1 MKLNRPRGTRDFT
14 PVETEKRRYIENR
27 MRGTAEHWGYGEVK
41 TPTFENAELFTI
53 KSGEA
58 ILDELYTFKD
68 KGGRDIA
75 LRPELT
81 APVLRMYVNE
91 MSVSP
96 KPIRLYYFENCFRYE
111 RPQKG
116 RFREFWQFGVE
127 LIGSDRAQA
136 EAEAIALAA
145 AMVSDTGIAADLHI
159 GHLGVVRGLL
169 HGLDAKMQADAMR
182 LMDKKDVDGLRML
195 LSDQPDLRERLPA
208 LLDADID
215 EARSITDD
223 AQPLEELQATLAL
236 LDHYGV
242 RYEVDFGIVRGLD
255 YYTGMV
261 FEMYAAGLGAQN
273 QICGGGTYR
282 LAQLFGGSET
292 PSCGF
297 GIGFDRVLE
306 VCEIEPPHTQR
317 VAVVYLPDV
326 AEDAIRVASRLRDD
340 AGVCTTIDISGRKFG
355 QQLKHADAIGAD
367 YAVIVGAKEVEAGMV
382 TLRDM
387 QTGEQEMLGL
397 DDAILRIMG
406 DREGEDHP
414 VSRGES
420 AFLDLP

>member
-14 PVETEKRRYIENR
+14 PAETEKRRYIENR

-41 TPTFENAELFTI
+41 TPTFEHTELFTI

-58 ILDELYTFKD
+58 IVDELYTFTD

-127 LIGSDRAQA
+127 LIGSDSAEA

-145 AMVSDTGIAADLHI
+145 AMVSDIEIEADLRI
-159 GHLGVVRGLL
+159 GHLGVVRGMI
-169 HGLDAKMQADAMR
+169 HDLDSEMQAEAMR
-182 LMDKKDVDGLRML
+182 LMDKKDIDGLEL
-195 LSDQPDLRERLPA
+195 LLHDQPDMRDRLPA

-223 AQPLEELQATLAL
+223 AQPLEELQATLAV
-236 LDHYGV
+236 LDHYGA

-261 FEMYAAGLGAQN
+261 FEMYTAGLGAQN

-306 VCEIEPPHTQR
+306 VCGIEPPREPR
-317 VAVVYLPDV
+317 VAVVFLPDV

-340 AGVCTTIDISGRKFG
+340 AGVRTTIDISGRKFG
-355 QQLKHADAIGAD
+355 AQLKHADAIGAD

-387 QTGEQEMLGL
+387 RTGAQEMIELE
-397 DDAILRIMG
+397 AAVARIVG
-406 DREGEDHP
+406 
-414 VSRGES
+414 
-420 AFLDLP
+420 

>member
-14 PVETEKRRYIENR
+14 PKETEKRRYIENR
-27 MRGTAEHWGYGEVK
+27 MRGTAEKWGYEEVK
-41 TPTFENAELFTI
+41 TPTFEHTELFTI

-127 LIGSDRAQA
+127 LIGSDSAQA

-145 AMVSDTGIAADLHI
+145 VMVSDIGITADLRI
-159 GHLGVVRGLL
+159 GHLGVVRGMI
-169 HGLDAKMQADAMR
+169 HDLDSEVQAEAMR
-182 LMDKKDVDGLRML
+182 LMDKKDIDGLEAL
-195 LSDQPDLRERLPA
+195 LSDQPDLRDRLPA

-223 AQPLEELQATLAL
+223 AQPLEELQATLAV
-236 LDHYGV
+236 LDHYGT

-261 FEMYAAGLGAQN
+261 FEMYTAGLGAQN

-306 VCEIEPPHTQR
+306 VCGIEPPREPR
-317 VAVVYLPDV
+317 VAVVFLPDV

-340 AGVCTTIDISGRKFG
+340 AGVRTTIDISGRKFG
-355 QQLKHADAIGAD
+355 AQLKHADAIGAD
-367 YAVIVGAKEVEAGMV
+367 YAVIVGTKEVEAGMV

-387 QTGEQEMLGL
+387 WTGAQEMLGFEE
-397 DDAILRIMG
+397 AVARIVG
-406 DREGEDHP
+406 
-414 VSRGES
+414 
-420 AFLDLP
+420 

>member
-1 MKLNRPRGTRDFT
+1 MKLHRPRGTRDFT
-14 PVETEKRRYIENR
+14 PAETRKRRYIENR
-27 MRGTAEHWGYGEVK
+27 MRAIAENWGYEEVK
-41 TPTFENAELFTI
+41 TPTFEHTELFTI

-58 ILDELYTFKD
+58 ILDELYAFKD
-68 KGGRDIA
+68 KGGREIA

-96 KPIRLYYFENCFRYE
+96 KPVRLYYFENCFRYE

-127 LIGSDRAQA
+127 LIGSDRAEA
-136 EAEAIALAA
+136 EAETIALAA
-145 AMVSDTGIAADLHI
+145 ALVSDTGIGVDLRI
-159 GHLGVVRGLL
+159 GHLGVVRGLIQD
-169 HGLDAKMQADAMR
+169 LDAQVQAEAMR
-182 LMDKKDVDGLRML
+182 LMDKKDIDGLEL
-195 LSDQPDLRERLPA
+195 LLHDQPDMRDRLPA

-223 AQPLEELQATLAL
+223 AQPLEELQATLSL
-236 LDHYGV
+236 LDHYGTP
-242 RYEVDFGIVRGLD
+242 YEVDFGIVRGLD

-282 LAQLFGGSET
+282 LSQLFGGAET

-306 VCEIEPPHTQR
+306 VCKVEPPR
-317 VAVVYLPDV
+317 VPLAVVVFVPDV
-326 AEDAIRVASRLRDD
+326 LSDAVRIATRLRKD
-340 AGVCTTIDISGRKFG
+340 VRTIIDISGRKFG

-387 QTGEQEMLGL
+387 QTGEQEMMGFE
-397 DDAILRIMG
+397 DAVVHIINTETASHHETSYPRK
-406 DREGEDHP
+406 E
-414 VSRGES
+414 
-420 AFLDLP
+420 

>member
-14 PVETEKRRYIENR
+14 PAETEKRRYIENR

-41 TPTFENAELFTI
+41 TPTFEHTELFTI

-58 ILDELYTFKD
+58 IVDELYTFTD

-127 LIGSDRAQA
+127 LIGSDRAEA

-145 AMVSDTGIAADLHI
+145 AMVSDIEIEADLRI
-159 GHLGVVRGLL
+159 GHLGVVRGMI
-169 HGLDAKMQADAMR
+169 HDLDSEMQAEAMR
-182 LMDKKDVDGLRML
+182 LMDKKDIDGLEL
-195 LSDQPDLRERLPA
+195 LLHDQPDMRDRLPA

-215 EARSITDD
+215 EARSITND
-223 AQPLEELQATLAL
+223 AQPLEELQATLAV
-236 LDHYGV
+236 LDHYGT

-261 FEMYAAGLGAQN
+261 FEMYTAGLGAQN

-306 VCEIEPPHTQR
+306 VCGIEPPREPR
-317 VAVVYLPDV
+317 VAVVFLPDV

-340 AGVCTTIDISGRKFG
+340 AGVRTTIDISGRKFG
-355 QQLKHADAIGAD
+355 AQLKHADAIGAD

-387 QTGEQEMLGL
+387 RTGAQEMIELE
-397 DDAILRIMG
+397 AAVARIVG
-406 DREGEDHP
+406 
-414 VSRGES
+414 
-420 AFLDLP
+420 

>member
-14 PVETEKRRYIENR
+14 PAETEKRRYIENQ
-27 MRGTAEHWGYGEVK
+27 MRAIAEHWGYGEVK
-41 TPTFENAELFTI
+41 TPTFEHTELFTI

-91 MSVSP
+91 MSVAP

-116 RFREFWQFGVE
+116 RFREFWQFGTE
-127 LIGSDRAQA
+127 LIGSDRAEA

-145 AMVSDTGIAADLHI
+145 AIVSDTGIEADLRI

-169 HGLDAKMQADAMR
+169 SGLDALMQAEAMR

-195 LSDQPDLRERLPA
+195 LSDQPDLQECLPA

-223 AQPLEELQATLAL
+223 TQPLEELQATLAV
-236 LDHYGV
+236 LDHYGTS
-242 RYEVDFGIVRGLD
+242 YEVDFGIVRGLD

-261 FEMYAAGLGAQN
+261 FEIYAAGLGAQN

-306 VCEIEPPHTQR
+306 VCESEPPHEPR

-326 AEDAIRVASRLRDD
+326 VEDAIRVASRLRDD
-340 AGVCTTIDISGRKFG
+340 AGVRTTIDISGRKFG

-367 YAVIVGAKEVEAGMV
+367 YAVIVGAKEVEADMV

-397 DDAILRIMG
+397 DDAVLRIMG
-406 DREGEDHP
+406 DQEGEDRQIN
-414 VSRGES
+414 RGDS

>member
-14 PVETEKRRYIENR
+14 PAETEKRRYIENR
-27 MRGTAEHWGYGEVK
+27 MRATAEHWGYKEVK
-41 TPTFENAELFTI
+41 TPTFEQTELFTI

-58 ILDELYTFKD
+58 ILDELYTFED

-91 MSVSP
+91 MSVAP

-116 RFREFWQFGVE
+116 RFREFWQFGIE
-127 LIGSDRAQA
+127 LIGSDSAQA

-169 HGLDAKMQADAMR
+169 SDLDTLMQAEAMR

-223 AQPLEELQATLAL
+223 AQPLEELQATLAV
-236 LDHYGV
+236 LDHYGAEC
-242 RYEVDFGIVRGLD
+242 EVDFGIVRGLD

-261 FEMYAAGLGAQN
+261 FEMYATGLGAQN

-306 VCEIEPPHTQR
+306 ICGIEPPHEPQ

-326 AEDAIRVASRLRDD
+326 IEDAIRVASRLRDD
-340 AGVCTTIDISGRKFG
+340 AGVRTTIDISGRKFG

-387 QTGEQEMLGL
+387 QTGEQEMIRL
-397 DDAILRIMG
+397 DDAVLRIMSC
-406 DREGEDHP
+406 REGG
-414 VSRGES
+414 VAR
-420 AFLDLP
+420 

>member
-1 MKLNRPRGTRDFT
+1 
-14 PVETEKRRYIENR
+14 
-27 MRGTAEHWGYGEVK
+27 MRGTAEHWGYEEVK
-41 TPTFENAELFTI
+41 TPTFEHTELFTI

-58 ILDELYTFKD
+58 IVDELYTFKD

-127 LIGSDRAQA
+127 LIGSDRAEA

-145 AMVSDTGIAADLHI
+145 AMVSDIGIEADLRI

-169 HGLDAKMQADAMR
+169 QDLDAPVQAEAMR
-182 LMDKKDVDGLRML
+182 LMDKKDIDGLRML

-215 EARSITDD
+215 DARSIIDD
-223 AQPLEELQATLAL
+223 VQPLEELQETLTV
-236 LDHYGV
+236 LDHYGA

-282 LAQLFGGSET
+282 LAQLFGGAKT

-306 VCEIEPPHTQR
+306 VCGIKPPHEPR

-326 AEDAIRVASRLRDD
+326 VEDAIRVASRLRDG

-367 YAVIVGAKEVEAGMV
+367 YAVIVGAQEVEAGMV

-387 QTGEQEMLGL
+387 RTGEQEMIGL
-397 DDAILRIMG
+397 DDAVLRIMDG
-406 DREGEDHP
+406 GEGEDHQI
-414 VSRGES
+414 SRGGS
-420 AFLDLP
+420 AVLDLP

>member
-14 PVETEKRRYIENR
+14 PAETEKRRYIENR
-27 MRGTAEHWGYGEVK
+27 MRATAEHWGYGEVK
-41 TPTFENAELFTI
+41 TPTFEHTELFTI

-127 LIGSDRAQA
+127 LIGSDRAEA

-145 AMVSDTGIAADLHI
+145 AMVSDIGIEADLRI
-159 GHLGVVRGLL
+159 GHLGVVRGVL
-169 HGLDAKMQADAMR
+169 HDLDSEMQADAMR
-182 LMDKKDVDGLRML
+182 LMDKKDLDGLEVL
-195 LSDQPDLRERLPA
+195 LADDPDVKDRLLP
-208 LLDADID
+208 LIDADLE
-215 EARSITDD
+215 EARSIVGDTV
-223 AQPLEELQATLAL
+223 ALEELQATLSV
-236 LDHYGV
+236 LDHYGAP
-242 RYEVDFGIVRGLD
+242 YEVDFGIARGLD

-282 LAQLFGGSET
+282 LAQLFGGAET

-297 GIGFDRVLE
+297 AIGFDRVLE
-306 VCEIEPPHTQR
+306 VCGIEPPHEPK

-326 AEDAIRVASRLRDD
+326 VEDAIRVASRLRDGG
-340 AGVCTTIDISGRKFG
+340 GVRTTIDISGRKFG

-367 YAVIVGAKEVEAGMV
+367 YAVIVGTKEVEVGMV

-387 QTGEQEMLGL
+387 RTGKQKMLGAE
-397 DDAILRIMG
+397 DAIARILG
-406 DREGEDHP
+406 
-414 VSRGES
+414 
-420 AFLDLP
+420 

>member
-1 MKLNRPRGTRDFT
+1 MKLNRPRGTRDFA
-14 PVETEKRRYIENR
+14 PAETEKRRYIENR
-27 MRGTAEHWGYGEVK
+27 MRATAEHWGYGEVK
-41 TPTFENAELFTI
+41 TPTFEHTELFTI

-58 ILDELYTFKD
+58 IVGELYTFKD

-127 LIGSDRAQA
+127 LIGSDSAQA
-136 EAEAIALAA
+136 EAEVIALAA
-145 AMVSDTGIAADLHI
+145 AMVSDIGIEADLRI

-169 HGLDAKMQADAMR
+169 RDLDAQMQAEAMR
-182 LMDKKDVDGLRML
+182 LMDKKDIDGLRML

-223 AQPLEELQATLAL
+223 AQPLEELQETLTV
-236 LDHYGV
+236 LDHYGA
-242 RYEVDFGIVRGLD
+242 RYEVDFGIVRGID

-297 GIGFDRVLE
+297 GVGFDRILE
-306 VCEIEPPHTQR
+306 VCGIEPPHEPR
-317 VAVVYLPDV
+317 VAVVYLPD
-326 AEDAIRVASRLRDD
+326 ALSYAIWITHRLRVD
-340 AGVCTTIDISGRKFG
+340 VRTTIDVSGRKFG
-355 QQLKHADAIGAD
+355 AQLKHADAIGAD

-387 QTGEQEMLGL
+387 RTGEQEMIGL
-397 DDAILRIMG
+397 DDAVLRIMG
-406 DREGEDHP
+406 DREVADRP
-414 VSRGES
+414 ISRGGS
-420 AFLDLP
+420 AVRDLP

>member
-1 MKLNRPRGTRDFT
+1 
-14 PVETEKRRYIENR
+14 
-27 MRGTAEHWGYGEVK
+27 MRGTAEHWGYEEVK
-41 TPTFENAELFTI
+41 TPTFEHTELFTI

-58 ILDELYTFKD
+58 IVDELYTFKD

-127 LIGSDRAQA
+127 LIGSDRAEA

-145 AMVSDTGIAADLHI
+145 AMVSDIGIEADLRI

-169 HGLDAKMQADAMR
+169 QDLDAQVQAEAMR
-182 LMDKKDVDGLRML
+182 LMDKKDIEGLGAL

-223 AQPLEELQATLAL
+223 AQPLEELQATLSM
-236 LDHYGV
+236 LDHYGT

-306 VCEIEPPHTQR
+306 VCGIEPPHEPR

-326 AEDAIRVASRLRDD
+326 VGDAIRVASRLRDD
-340 AGVCTTIDISGRKFG
+340 ASVRTTIDISGRKFG

-387 QTGEQEMLGL
+387 RTGEQEMIGV
-397 DDAILRIMG
+397 DDAVLRIMSCR
-406 DREGEDHP
+406 DGEDHP
-414 VSRGES
+414 ISRGES
-420 AFLDLP
+420 AVLDLP

>member
-1 MKLNRPRGTRDFT
+1 MKLQRPRGTRDFT
-14 PVETEKRRYIENR
+14 PAETEKRRYIENR
-27 MRGTAEHWGYGEVK
+27 MRAIAEKWGYVEVK
-41 TPTFENAELFTI
+41 TPTFENSELFTI

-58 ILDELYTFKD
+58 ILGELYAFKD
-68 KGGRDIA
+68 KGGREIA

-96 KPIRLYYFENCFRYE
+96 KPIKLYYFENCFRYE

-127 LIGSDRAQA
+127 LIGSGRVEA

-145 AMVSDTGIAADLHI
+145 AMVSDIGIEADLCI
-159 GHLGVVRGLL
+159 GHLGVVRGVL
-169 HGLDAKMQADAMR
+169 HDLDSQMQAEAMR
-182 LMDKKDVDGLRML
+182 LMDKKDLEGLGVL
-195 LSDQPDLRERLPA
+195 LADDSDVKDRLLA
-208 LLDADID
+208 LIDADLD
-215 EARSITDD
+215 EASSIVGETG
-223 AQPLEELQATLAL
+223 AIEQLKQMRTL

-242 RYEVDFGIVRGLD
+242 EYKVDFGIARGLD

-282 LAQLFGGSET
+282 LAQLFGGAET

-297 GIGFDRVLE
+297 AIGFDRVLE
-306 VCEIEPPHTQR
+306 VCEVEPPNKPT

-326 AEDAIRVASRLRDD
+326 VEDAIRVASRLREG
-340 AGVCTTIDISGRKFG
+340 AGVRTTIDISGRKFG

-367 YAVIVGAKEVEAGMV
+367 YAVIVGAQEIAAGMV

-387 QTGEQEMLGL
+387 RTGEQEMIGL
-397 DDAILRIMG
+397 ADAVLRI
-406 DREGEDHP
+406 
-414 VSRGES
+414 RG
-420 AFLDLP
+420 

>member
-14 PVETEKRRYIENR
+14 PAETEKRRYIENR
-27 MRGTAEHWGYGEVK
+27 MRAIAEKWGYGEVK
-41 TPTFENAELFTI
+41 TPTFEHTELFTI

-58 ILDELYTFKD
+58 IVDELYAFKD

-127 LIGSDRAQA
+127 LIGSDRAEA
-136 EAEAIALAA
+136 EAETIALAA
-145 AMVSDTGIAADLHI
+145 AIVMDIGIEADLRI
-159 GHLGVVRGLL
+159 GHLGVVRGLIQD
-169 HGLDAKMQADAMR
+169 LDAQMQAEAMR
-182 LMDKKDVDGLRML
+182 LMDKKDIDGLRML
-195 LSDQPDLRERLPA
+195 LSDQPDLRDRLPA

-223 AQPLEELQATLAL
+223 AQPLEELQATLDV
-236 LDHYGV
+236 LDHYGA

-261 FEMYAAGLGAQN
+261 FEMYASGLGAQN

-306 VCEIEPPHTQR
+306 VCEAEPPHEPR
-317 VAVVYLPDV
+317 VVVAYLPDV
-326 AEDAIRVASRLRDD
+326 AGDAIRVASRLRDD
-340 AGVCTTIDISGRKFG
+340 AGVRTTIDISGRKFG

-367 YAVIVGAKEVEAGMV
+367 YAVIVGAKEVEAGMI

-387 QTGEQEMLGL
+387 RTGEQEMIGL
-397 DDAILRIMG
+397 EDAIARIVA
-406 DREGEDHP
+406 DSVH
-414 VSRGES
+414 
-420 AFLDLP
+420 L

>member
-1 MKLNRPRGTRDFT
+1 MKINRPRGTRDFT
-14 PVETEKRRYIENR
+14 PAETEKRRYIENR

-41 TPTFENAELFTI
+41 TPTFEHTELFTI

-127 LIGSDRAQA
+127 LIGSDRAEA

-145 AMVSDTGIAADLHI
+145 AMVSDIGIVADLRI
-159 GHLGVVRGLL
+159 GHLGVVRGLIQD
-169 HGLDAKMQADAMR
+169 LDAQVQAEAMR
-182 LMDKKDVDGLRML
+182 LMDKKDIEGLGAL

-223 AQPLEELQATLAL
+223 AQPLEELQETLSV

-306 VCEIEPPHTQR
+306 VCEAEPPHEPR
-317 VAVVYLPDV
+317 VVVVYLPDV
-326 AEDAIRVASRLRDD
+326 VEDAIRVASRLRDD
-340 AGVCTTIDISGRKFG
+340 AGVRTTIDISGRKFG

-387 QTGEQEMLGL
+387 RTGEQEMVNL
-397 DDAILRIMG
+397 DDAVLRIMSC
-406 DREGEDHP
+406 REGEDRQM
-414 VSRGES
+414 SRGGS

>member
-1 MKLNRPRGTRDFT
+1 MKLHRPRGTRDFT
-14 PVETEKRRYIENR
+14 PAETEKRRYIENR
-27 MRGTAEHWGYGEVK
+27 MRGTAEHWGYEEVK
-41 TPTFENAELFTI
+41 TPTFEHTELFTI

-58 ILDELYTFKD
+58 IVDELYTFKD

-127 LIGSDRAQA
+127 LIGSDRAEA

-145 AMVSDTGIAADLHI
+145 AMVSDIGIEADLRI

-169 HGLDAKMQADAMR
+169 SGLDTQMQAEAMR
-182 LMDKKDVDGLRML
+182 LMDKKDIDGLGAL

-215 EARSITDD
+215 DARSIIDD
-223 AQPLEELQATLAL
+223 VQPLEELQETFTV
-236 LDHYGV
+236 LDHYGA

-306 VCEIEPPHTQR
+306 VCGIEPPHAPR

-326 AEDAIRVASRLRDD
+326 VEDAIRVASRLRDD
-340 AGVCTTIDISGRKFG
+340 AGVRTTIDISGRKFG

-367 YAVIVGAKEVEAGMV
+367 YAVIVGAQEVEAGMV

-387 QTGEQEMLGL
+387 RTGEQEMIGL
-397 DDAILRIMG
+397 EAAIARIIN
-406 DREGEDHP
+406 DSVH
-414 VSRGES
+414 
-420 AFLDLP
+420 L

>member
-1 MKLNRPRGTRDFT
+1 MKLHRPRGTRDFT
-14 PVETEKRRYIENR
+14 PAETEKRRHIENR
-27 MRGTAEHWGYGEVK
+27 MRGTAEHWGYEEVK
-41 TPTFENAELFTI
+41 TPTFEHTELFTI

-58 ILDELYTFKD
+58 IVDELYTFKD

-127 LIGSDRAQA
+127 LIGSDRAEA

-145 AMVSDTGIAADLHI
+145 AMVSDIGIEADLRI

-169 HGLDAKMQADAMR
+169 QDLDAQVQAEAMR
-182 LMDKKDVDGLRML
+182 LMDKKDIDGLGAL

-215 EARSITDD
+215 DARSIIDD
-223 AQPLEELQATLAL
+223 VQPLEELQETLTV
-236 LDHYGV
+236 LDHYGA

-306 VCEIEPPHTQR
+306 VCGIEPPHEPR

-326 AEDAIRVASRLRDD
+326 VGDAIRVASRLRDG

-367 YAVIVGAKEVEAGMV
+367 YAVIVGAQEVEAGMV

-387 QTGEQEMLGL
+387 RTGEQEMIGL
-397 DDAILRIMG
+397 EAAIARIIN
-406 DREGEDHP
+406 D
-414 VSRGES
+414 S
-420 AFLDLP
+420 AHL

>member
-14 PVETEKRRYIENR
+14 PAETEKRRYIENR
-27 MRGTAEHWGYGEVK
+27 MRLTAEHWGYGEVK
-41 TPTFENAELFTI
+41 TPTFEHTELFTI

-58 ILDELYTFKD
+58 IVDELYTFKD

-127 LIGSDRAQA
+127 LIGSDRAEA

-145 AMVSDTGIAADLHI
+145 AMVSDIGIEADLRI
-159 GHLGVVRGLL
+159 GHLGVVRGLIQD
-169 HGLDAKMQADAMR
+169 LDALLQAEAMR

-195 LSDQPDLRERLPA
+195 LSDQPDLRDRLPA

-215 EARSITDD
+215 EAGSITDD
-223 AQPLEELQATLAL
+223 AQPLEELQETLSV
-236 LDHYGV
+236 LDHYGA

-306 VCEIEPPHTQR
+306 VCVIEPPHEPR

-340 AGVCTTIDISGRKFG
+340 AGVRTTIDISGRKFG

-387 QTGEQEMLGL
+387 QTGEQEMINL
-397 DDAILRIMG
+397 DDAVLRIRG
-406 DREGEDHP
+406 CQEGEDRQI
-414 VSRGES
+414 SRGGS

>member
-14 PVETEKRRYIENR
+14 PAETEKRRYIENR

-41 TPTFENAELFTI
+41 TPTFEHTELFTI

-58 ILDELYTFKD
+58 IVDELYTFKD

-127 LIGSDRAQA
+127 LIGSNRAEA

-145 AMVSDTGIAADLHI
+145 AMVSDIGIEADLRI
-159 GHLGVVRGLL
+159 GHLGVVRGLIQD
-169 HGLDAKMQADAMR
+169 LDAQVQAEAMR
-182 LMDKKDVDGLRML
+182 LMDKKDIDGLRML
-195 LSDQPDLRERLPA
+195 LSDQPDLQERLPA

-223 AQPLEELQATLAL
+223 VQPLEELQATLDV
-236 LDHYGV
+236 LDHYGAP
-242 RYEVDFGIVRGLD
+242 YEVDFGIVRGLD

-306 VCEIEPPHTQR
+306 VCKIEPPHEPK
-317 VAVVYLPDV
+317 VVVVFLPDV
-326 AEDAIRVASRLRDD
+326 VEDAIRVASRLRDD
-340 AGVCTTIDISGRKFG
+340 AGVRTTIDISGRKFG

-387 QTGEQEMLGL
+387 MTGEQEMIGI
-397 DDAILRIMG
+397 DDAVRRIMSCR
-406 DREGEDHP
+406 DGEDHP
-414 VSRGES
+414 ISRGES
-420 AFLDLP
+420 AVLDLP

>member
-1 MKLNRPRGTRDFT
+1 
-14 PVETEKRRYIENR
+14 
-27 MRGTAEHWGYGEVK
+27 MRAIAEHWGYGEVK
-41 TPTFENAELFTI
+41 TPTFEHTELFTI

-58 ILDELYTFKD
+58 IVDELYTFKD

-127 LIGSDRAQA
+127 LIGSDSAQA

-145 AMVSDTGIAADLHI
+145 AMVSDIGIEADLRI
-159 GHLGVVRGLL
+159 GHLGVVRGLIQD
-169 HGLDAKMQADAMR
+169 LDAQVQAEAMR
-182 LMDKKDVDGLRML
+182 LMDKKDIDGLRIL
-195 LSDQPDLRERLPA
+195 LSDHPDLRERLPA

-215 EARSITDD
+215 EARSIIDD
-223 AQPLEELQATLAL
+223 AQPLEELQATLSV
-236 LDHYGV
+236 LDHYGA

-306 VCEIEPPHTQR
+306 VCGIEPPYAPR
-317 VAVVYLPDV
+317 VVVAYLPDV
-326 AEDAIRVASRLRDD
+326 VEDAIRVASRLRDD
-340 AGVCTTIDISGRKFG
+340 TGVRTTIDISGRKFG

-367 YAVIVGAKEVEAGMV
+367 YAVIVGAQEVAAGMV

-387 QTGEQEMLGL
+387 RTGEQEMIGL
-397 DDAILRIMG
+397 DDAVLRIMDG
-406 DREGEDHP
+406 GEGEDHP
-414 VSRGES
+414 ISRGGS
-420 AFLDLP
+420 VVLDLP

>member
-14 PVETEKRRYIENR
+14 PAETEKRRYIENR
-27 MRGTAEHWGYGEVK
+27 MRATAEHWGYGEVK
-41 TPTFENAELFTI
+41 TPTFEHTELFTI

-58 ILDELYTFKD
+58 IVDELYTFKD
-68 KGGRDIA
+68 KGGREIA

-127 LIGSDRAQA
+127 LIGSDSAQA

-145 AMVSDTGIAADLHI
+145 AMVSDIGIEADLRI
-159 GHLGVVRGLL
+159 GHLGVVRGLIRD
-169 HGLDAKMQADAMR
+169 LDAQVQAEAMR
-182 LMDKKDVDGLRML
+182 LMDKKDIDGLRML

-223 AQPLEELQATLAL
+223 AQPLEELQATLSV
-236 LDHYGV
+236 LDHYGA

-306 VCEIEPPHTQR
+306 VCEVEPPHEPR

-326 AEDAIRVASRLRDD
+326 VEDAIRVASRLRDD
-340 AGVCTTIDISGRKFG
+340 AGVRTTIDISGRKFG

-387 QTGEQEMLGL
+387 QTGEQEMIGL
-397 DDAILRIMG
+397 EAAVARIVG
-406 DREGEDHP
+406 
-414 VSRGES
+414 
-420 AFLDLP
+420 

>member
-1 MKLNRPRGTRDFT
+1 MKLHRPRGTRDFT
-14 PVETEKRRYIENR
+14 PADAEKRRYIENR
-27 MRGTAEHWGYGEVK
+27 MRTIAENWGYVEII
-41 TPTFENAELFTI
+41 TPTFEHTELFTI

-58 ILDELYTFKD
+58 IVEELYAFKD
-68 KGGRDIA
+68 KGGREIA

-127 LIGSDRAQA
+127 LIGSDRAEA
-136 EAEAIALAA
+136 EAETIALAA
-145 AMVSDTGIAADLHI
+145 ALMSDIGIAADLRI

-169 HGLDAKMQADAMR
+169 RDLDAVEQAEAMR
-182 LMDKKDVDGLRML
+182 LMDKKDIDGIEL
-195 LSDQPDLRERLPA
+195 LLQGNSSAKERLLA
-208 LLDADID
+208 LIDADLD
-215 EARSITDD
+215 EAQAITDG
-223 AQPLEELQATLAL
+223 AESLEELGQTLAV
-236 LDHYGV
+236 LDHYGIE
-242 RYEVDFGIVRGLD
+242 YDVDFGIARGLD

-261 FEMYAAGLGAQN
+261 FEMYASGLGAQN

-297 GIGFDRVLE
+297 AIGFDRVLD
-306 VCEIEPPHTQR
+306 VCRIEPPGEPL
-317 VAVVYLPDV
+317 VVVVYLPDV
-326 AEDAIRVASRLRDD
+326 VSDAIRVAGRLRED
-340 AGVCTTIDISGRKFG
+340 ARTVIDISGRKFG
-355 QQLKHADAIGAD
+355 AQLKHADAIGAD
-367 YAVIVGAKEVEAGMV
+367 YAVIIGKQEVESGMV

-387 QTGEQEMLGL
+387 RTGEQEMIGL
-397 DDAILRIMG
+397 EEAVAQITG
-406 DREGEDHP
+406 
-414 VSRGES
+414 
-420 AFLDLP
+420 

>member
-1 MKLNRPRGTRDFT
+1 MKLQRPRGTRDFT
-14 PVETEKRRYIENR
+14 PAETEKRRYIENR
-27 MRGTAEHWGYGEVK
+27 MRGTAEHWGYEEVK
-41 TPTFENAELFTI
+41 TPTFEHTELFTI

-58 ILDELYTFKD
+58 IVDELYTFKD

-127 LIGSDRAQA
+127 LIGSDRAEA

-145 AMVSDTGIAADLHI
+145 AMVSDIGIEADLRI
-159 GHLGVVRGLL
+159 GHLGVVRGLIQD
-169 HGLDAKMQADAMR
+169 LDAQVQAEAMR
-182 LMDKKDVDGLRML
+182 LMDKKDIDGLKAL

-215 EARSITDD
+215 EARSIVGDV
-223 AQPLEELQATLAL
+223 QPLEELQATLSV

-306 VCEIEPPHTQR
+306 VCGIEPSHEPR

-326 AEDAIRVASRLRDD
+326 VGDAIRVASMLRDD
-340 AGVCTTIDISGRKFG
+340 AGVRTTIDISGRKFG

-367 YAVIVGAKEVEAGMV
+367 YAVIVGAQEVAAGMV

-397 DDAILRIMG
+397 DDAVLRIMSCR
-406 DREGEDHP
+406 DGEDHP
-414 VSRGES
+414 ISRGES
-420 AFLDLP
+420 AVLDLP

>member
-14 PVETEKRRYIENR
+14 PAETEKRRYIENR

-41 TPTFENAELFTI
+41 TPTFEHTELFTI

-58 ILDELYTFKD
+58 ILDELYTFTD

-127 LIGSDRAQA
+127 LIGSDSAEA

-145 AMVSDTGIAADLHI
+145 AMVSDIEIEADLRI
-159 GHLGVVRGLL
+159 GHLGVVRGMI
-169 HGLDAKMQADAMR
+169 HDLDSEMQAEAMR
-182 LMDKKDVDGLRML
+182 LMDKKDIDGLEL
-195 LSDQPDLRERLPA
+195 LLHDQPDMRDRLPA

-223 AQPLEELQATLAL
+223 AQPLEELQATLAV
-236 LDHYGV
+236 LDHYGT

-261 FEMYAAGLGAQN
+261 FEMYTAGLGAQN

-306 VCEIEPPHTQR
+306 VCGIEPPREPR
-317 VAVVYLPDV
+317 VAVVFLPDV

-340 AGVCTTIDISGRKFG
+340 AGVRTTIDISGRKFG
-355 QQLKHADAIGAD
+355 AQLKHADAIGAD

-387 QTGEQEMLGL
+387 RTGAQEMIELE
-397 DDAILRIMG
+397 AAVARIVG
-406 DREGEDHP
+406 
-414 VSRGES
+414 
-420 AFLDLP
+420 

>member
-1 MKLNRPRGTRDFT
+1 
-14 PVETEKRRYIENR
+14 

-41 TPTFENAELFTI
+41 TPTFEHTELFTI

-58 ILDELYTFKD
+58 IVDELYTFKD
-68 KGGRDIA
+68 KGRRDIA

-127 LIGSDRAQA
+127 LIGSDRAEA

-145 AMVSDTGIAADLHI
+145 AMVSDIGIEADLRI
-159 GHLGVVRGLL
+159 GHLGVVRGLIQDM
-169 HGLDAKMQADAMR
+169 DAPVQAEAMR
-182 LMDKKDVDGLRML
+182 LMDKKDIDGLRML
-195 LSDQPDLRERLPA
+195 LSDHPDLRERLPA
-208 LLDADID
+208 LLAADID
-215 EARSITDD
+215 EARSIIDD
-223 AQPLEELQATLAL
+223 AQPLEDLQATLSV
-236 LDHYGV
+236 LDHYGA

-306 VCEIEPPHTQR
+306 VCGIEPPHAPR
-317 VAVVYLPDV
+317 VVVVYLPDV
-326 AEDAIRVASRLRDD
+326 AGDAIRIARRLRDD
-340 AGVCTTIDISGRKFG
+340 TGVRTTIDISGRKFG

-367 YAVIVGAKEVEAGMV
+367 YAVIVGAQEVAAGMV

-387 QTGEQEMLGL
+387 RTGEQEMIGL
-397 DDAILRIMG
+397 DDTVLRIMDG
-406 DREGEDHP
+406 GEGEDHP
-414 VSRGES
+414 ISRGGS
-420 AFLDLP
+420 VVLDLP

>member
-14 PVETEKRRYIENR
+14 PAETEKRRYIENR

-41 TPTFENAELFTI
+41 TPTFEHTELFTI

-58 ILDELYTFKD
+58 IVDELYTFKD

-127 LIGSDRAQA
+127 LIGSDRAEA

-145 AMVSDTGIAADLHI
+145 AMVSDIGIEADLRI

-169 HGLDAKMQADAMR
+169 SGLDAQVQAEAMR
-182 LMDKKDVDGLRML
+182 LMDKKDIDGLRML
-195 LSDQPDLRERLPA
+195 LSDQPDLQERLPA

-223 AQPLEELQATLAL
+223 AQPLEELQQTLTV
-236 LDHYGV
+236 LDHYGA

-255 YYTGMV
+255 YYTSMV

-306 VCEIEPPHTQR
+306 VCGIEPPHEPR
-317 VAVVYLPDV
+317 VVVAYLPDV
-326 AEDAIRVASRLRDD
+326 VEDAIRVAGRLRDD
-340 AGVCTTIDISGRKFG
+340 AGVRTTIDISGRKFG

-367 YAVIVGAKEVEAGMV
+367 YAVIVGAQEVEAGMV

-387 QTGEQEMLGL
+387 RTGAQEMIGL
-397 DDAILRIMG
+397 EAAIARIVG
-406 DREGEDHP
+406 
-414 VSRGES
+414 
-420 AFLDLP
+420 

>member
-14 PVETEKRRYIENR
+14 PAETEKRRYIENR
-27 MRGTAEHWGYGEVK
+27 MRGTAEKWGYEEVK
-41 TPTFENAELFTI
+41 TPTFEHSELFTI

-58 ILDELYTFKD
+58 ILGELYAFTD
-68 KGGRDIA
+68 KGGREIA

-127 LIGSDRAQA
+127 LIGSNRAEA

-145 AMVSDTGIAADLHI
+145 AIVSDIGLEADLRI
-159 GHLGVVRGLL
+159 GHLGVVRGVLND
-169 HGLDAKMQADAMR
+169 LDAEMQADAMR
-182 LMDKKDVDGLRML
+182 LMDKKDIDGLEVL
-195 LSDQPDLRERLPA
+195 LSDHPDVKEKLIPLI
-208 LLDADID
+208 DADLD
-215 EARSITDD
+215 RARSIVGDTV
-223 AQPLEELQATLAL
+223 ALGELQATLAV
-236 LDHYGV
+236 LDHYGA
-242 RYEVDFGIVRGLD
+242 RYEVDFGIARGLD

-282 LAQLFGGSET
+282 LAQLFGGAET

-297 GIGFDRVLE
+297 AIGFDRVLE
-306 VCEIEPPHTQR
+306 VCEAKPPHVPK

-326 AEDAIRVASRLRDD
+326 VEDAIRVAGRLR
-340 AGVCTTIDISGRKFG
+340 AGGGVRTTIDISGRKFG

-387 QTGEQEMLGL
+387 QTGEQEMIGVE
-397 DDAILRIMG
+397 AVIARIVG
-406 DREGEDHP
+406 
-414 VSRGES
+414 
-420 AFLDLP
+420 

>member
-14 PVETEKRRYIENR
+14 PAETEKRRYIENR

-41 TPTFENAELFTI
+41 TPTFEHTELFTI

-58 ILDELYTFKD
+58 IVDELYTFTD

-127 LIGSDRAQA
+127 LIGSDRAEA

-145 AMVSDTGIAADLHI
+145 AMVSDIEIEADLRI
-159 GHLGVVRGLL
+159 GHLGVVRGLIRD
-169 HGLDAKMQADAMR
+169 LDAQVQAEAMR
-182 LMDKKDVDGLRML
+182 LMDKKDIDGLEL
-195 LSDQPDLRERLPA
+195 LLHDQPDMRDRLPA

-223 AQPLEELQATLAL
+223 AQPLEELQATLAV
-236 LDHYGV
+236 LDHYGT

-261 FEMYAAGLGAQN
+261 FEMYTAGLGAQN

-306 VCEIEPPHTQR
+306 VCGIEPPREPR
-317 VAVVYLPDV
+317 VAVVFLPDV

-340 AGVCTTIDISGRKFG
+340 AGVRTTIDISGRKFG
-355 QQLKHADAIGAD
+355 AQLKHADAIGAD

-387 QTGEQEMLGL
+387 RTGAQEMIELE
-397 DDAILRIMG
+397 AAVARIVG
-406 DREGEDHP
+406 
-414 VSRGES
+414 
-420 AFLDLP
+420 

>member
-14 PVETEKRRYIENR
+14 PAETEKRRYIENR
-27 MRGTAEHWGYGEVK
+27 MRLTAEHWGYGEVK
-41 TPTFENAELFTI
+41 TPTFEHTELFTI

-58 ILDELYTFKD
+58 IVDELYTFKD

-127 LIGSDRAQA
+127 LIGSDRAEA

-145 AMVSDTGIAADLHI
+145 AMVSDIGIEADLRI

-169 HGLDAKMQADAMR
+169 SGLDTQMQAEAMR
-182 LMDKKDVDGLRML
+182 LMDKKDIDGLGAL

-223 AQPLEELQATLAL
+223 AQPLEELQATLSV
-236 LDHYGV
+236 LDHYGA

-306 VCEIEPPHTQR
+306 VCGIEPPHAPR

-326 AEDAIRVASRLRDD
+326 VEDAIRVASRLRDD
-340 AGVCTTIDISGRKFG
+340 AGVRTTIDISGRKFG

-367 YAVIVGAKEVEAGMV
+367 YAVIVGAQEVAAGMV

-387 QTGEQEMLGL
+387 RTGEQEMIGL
-397 DDAILRIMG
+397 EAAVLRIMG
-406 DREGEDHP
+406 CREEVDRP
-414 VSRGES
+414 VSRGGS

>member
-14 PVETEKRRYIENR
+14 PAETEKRRYIENR
-27 MRGTAEHWGYGEVK
+27 MRGTAEHWGYEEVK
-41 TPTFENAELFTI
+41 TPTFEHTELFTI

-58 ILDELYTFKD
+58 IVDELYTFKD

-127 LIGSDRAQA
+127 LIGSDRAEA

-145 AMVSDTGIAADLHI
+145 AMVSDIGIVADLRI

-169 HGLDAKMQADAMR
+169 QDLDAPMQAEAMR
-182 LMDKKDVDGLRML
+182 LMDKKDIDGLGAL

-215 EARSITDD
+215 DARSIIDD
-223 AQPLEELQATLAL
+223 VQPLEELQETLTV
-236 LDHYGV
+236 LDHYGA

-297 GIGFDRVLE
+297 GLGFDRVLE
-306 VCEIEPPHTQR
+306 VCGIEPPHEPR
-317 VAVVYLPDV
+317 VVVVYLPDV
-326 AEDAIRVASRLRDD
+326 VEDAIRVASRLRDD
-340 AGVCTTIDISGRKFG
+340 AGVRTTIDISGRKFG

-367 YAVIVGAKEVEAGMV
+367 YAVIVGAQEVAAGMV

-387 QTGEQEMLGL
+387 QTGEQEMVGL
-397 DDAILRIMG
+397 ADAVVRIMD
-406 DREGEDHP
+406 DREEEDRQI
-414 VSRGES
+414 SRGGS

>member
-14 PVETEKRRYIENR
+14 PAETEKRRYIENR
-27 MRGTAEHWGYGEVK
+27 MRGTAEKWGYEEVK
-41 TPTFENAELFTI
+41 TPTFEHSELFTI

-58 ILDELYTFKD
+58 ILGELYAFKD
-68 KGGRDIA
+68 KGGREIA

-127 LIGSDRAQA
+127 LIGSNRAEA

-145 AMVSDTGIAADLHI
+145 AIVSDIGLEADLRI
-159 GHLGVVRGLL
+159 GHLGVVRGVLND
-169 HGLDAKMQADAMR
+169 LDAEMQADAMR
-182 LMDKKDVDGLRML
+182 LMDKKDIDSLETL
-195 LSDQPDLRERLPA
+195 LADHPDVKERLLP
-208 LLDADID
+208 LIDADLD
-215 EARSITDD
+215 RARSIVGDTVALGELRD
-223 AQPLEELQATLAL
+223 ALTV
-236 LDHYGV
+236 LDHYDV

-282 LAQLFGGSET
+282 LAQLFGGAET

-297 GIGFDRVLE
+297 AIGFDRVLE
-306 VCEIEPPHTQR
+306 VCEAEPPHEPR
-317 VAVVYLPDV
+317 VVVVYLPDV
-326 AEDAIRVASRLRDD
+326 VEDAIRVAGRLRADG
-340 AGVCTTIDISGRKFG
+340 GVRTTIDISGRKFG

-367 YAVIVGAKEVEAGMV
+367 YAVIVGAKEVEASMV

-387 QTGEQEMLGL
+387 QTGEQEMIGL
-397 DDAILRIMG
+397 DDAVLRIASC
-406 DREGEDHP
+406 REGGDQP
-414 VSRGES
+414 ISRGGS